1 MRPGAYPVW
10 LALTCAESL
19 FNTMVFTYAAV
30 YYVREAGLG
39 PFELVLVGTVM
50 EAAIFCFEVP
60 TGAVAD
66 RFGRRLSVIVAF
78 ALQGAAFLVVALE
91 PTTTGVLAAAALW
104 GFGWTFES
112 GALQA
117 WIVDELG
124 GRDLQRVFLRG
135 SRWGYAGAFFGLVGG
150 AALATVALRLPIAVG
165 GIGFVALAATLAF
178 VMPERLFRPQK
189 TDVRFPFR
197 DVARSALAA
206 GREVR
211 GHSTLRLIVTITLF
225 FGAFTEGIDRLAEIH
240 YLRDVGL
247 PELGGLD
254 PVVWF
259 SVMGL
264 VGLGSS
270 FLLAGALARRIAP
283 ARGLDPSRT
292 LLLLDSTLLAGVL
305 VFALTDSFAVAF
317 AALWVASRAR
327 ALHQPIF
334 DAWLNENVG
343 SERRAT
349 VLSIAGQADAIGQV
363 GGGPLLGGIGSLVS
377 IRAALA
383 TSALLLAPALALY
396 ARALRRQPAPEEA
409 AAG

>member
-66 RFGRRLSVIVAF
+66 RYGRRLSVIVAF
-78 ALQGAAFLVVALE
+78 ALQGAALVLVALV
-91 PTTTGVLAAAALW
+91 PTTVGVLAAAALW

-135 SRWGYAGAFFGLVGG
+135 SRWGYVGAFFGLVAG
-150 AALATVALRLPIAVG
+150 AALASVALRLPIAAG
-165 GIGFVALAATLAF
+165 GIGFLALAVALAV
-178 VMPERLFRPQK
+178 VMPERGFRAQAS
-189 TDVRFPFR
+189 DVRFPFR

-211 GHSTLRLIVTITLF
+211 AHPTLRLIVAITLF

-247 PELGGLD
+247 PQIGGLD
-254 PVVWF
+254 PVIWF

-270 FLLAGALARRIAP
+270 FLLAGALARRAG
-283 ARGLDPSRT
+283 GLDAAQT
-292 LLLLDSTLLAGVL
+292 LLLLDSTILAGVL
-305 VFALTDSFAVAF
+305 VFALTNSFAVAF
-317 AALWVASRAR
+317 SALWVASRAR

-334 DAWLNENVG
+334 DAWLNENVA

-349 VLSIAGQADAIGQV
+349 VLSVAGQADAIGQV

-383 TSALLLAPALALY
+383 TSALLLAPALGLY
-396 ARALRRQPAPEEA
+396 ARALTRQPTPGDA